1 MKTEAFLLGM
11 PFQTILLNLP
21 SPSPPKRL
29 SKKEAARYCFV
40 LSIMW
45 QELKMSGPR
54 ALLRIRFNAK
64 TQRRKDAKGKIS
76 AFNFHPAPFFLA
88 SLRLCAFALKWI
100 PLLSGLASG
109 ASLLAAQDHLA
120 GDDSPPPIQREF
132 RGLWVATVEN
142 IDWPS
147 QRGLDSARQ
156 KQEMLAILDRA
167 AALRFNVV
175 VLQIRACC
183 DAFYD
188 SKIEPWSEYL
198 TGRMG
203 QAPAPAYDPLQ
214 FAVAEAH
221 KRGLQLHAWFNPY
234 RARLPNPKTP
244 VATSHVSVKHPEW
257 VRPYGKF
264 LWLDPG
270 EQGTRDYSLSV
281 IMDVVRRYDID
292 GVHFDDYFYP
302 YPEMAEGREINFPDD
317 VPWRR
322 YVERG
327 GKLTRADWRR
337 ENVNQFVQ
345 AVYQAIKKEKPWVQF
360 GISPFGIW
368 RPNYPKQISG
378 FDAYDKL
385 YCDART
391 WLGEGWLDYC
401 APQLYWPVDQTAQSF
416 PVLLQ
421 WWSSQNTRHRTLL
434 AGMKV
439 NGWKGVPDEAVEAA
453 REIKWTRRQEGASGE
468 ILWHAK
474 PLLLKTNGVAEALQ
488 NKIYAVPALV
498 PALSWLGAE
507 APGKPLL
514 QGGTVGGE
522 WKLEWR
528 SSGGAVW
535 QWVLQK
541 KSGGHWSTEILPAA
555 KTSETIKSGPARPLP
570 EEIALFAVD
579 RFGNISSGA
588 IRK

>member
-1 MKTEAFLLGM
+1 VPGFVRERMRHDSARVSARKTIF
-11 PFQTILLNLP
+11 
-21 SPSPPKRL
+21 
-29 SKKEAARYCFV
+29 
-40 LSIMW
+40 W
-45 QELKMSGPR
+45 
-54 ALLRIRFNAK
+54 IR
-64 TQRRKDAKGKIS
+64 G
-76 AFNFHPAPFFLA
+76 
-88 SLRLCAFALKWI
+88 
-100 PLLSGLASG
+100 LLSVSAVFSCLTAFSTAASH
-109 ASLLAAQDHLA
+109 AP
-120 GDDSPPPIQREF
+120 GDESPPPVQREF

-175 VLQIRACC
+175 VLQVRASC

-203 QAPAPAYDPLQ
+203 LAPSPPYDPLQ

-221 KRGLQLHAWFNPY
+221 KRGLALHAWFNPY
-234 RARLPNPKTP
+234 RARLRNLKTA
-244 VATSHVSVKHPEW
+244 VAANHVTVKHPEL
-257 VRPYGKF
+257 VRAYGKF

-281 IMDVVRRYDID
+281 VMDVVRRYDID

-302 YPEMAEGREINFPDD
+302 YPEKADEQEINFPDD

-322 YVERG
+322 YLEQG
-327 GKLTRADWRR
+327 GKLTRGNWRR
-337 ENVNQFVQ
+337 ENVDRFVA

-368 RPNYPKQISG
+368 RPFHPPQISG

-385 YCDART
+385 YGDARK

-401 APQLYWPVDQTAQSF
+401 APQLYWPVDQKAQSF

-421 WWSSQNTRHRTLL
+421 WWASQNTRHRTLL
-434 AGMKV
+434 AGMKES
-439 NGWKGVPDEAVEAA
+439 GWKDVNDDASEVA
-453 REIKWTRRQEGASGE
+453 REIELTRRQAGASGE
-468 ILWHAK
+468 ILWHAR
-474 PLLLKTNGVAEALQ
+474 PLLLKANSVEEVLRNQ
-488 NKIYAVPALV
+488 VYAVPALA
-498 PALSWLGAE
+498 PASPWLKAD
-507 APGKPLL
+507 APRKPSLDVGL
-514 QGGTVGGE
+514 AGGE
-522 WKLEWR
+522 MKLDWR
-528 SSGGAVW
+528 SNGAGVW

-541 KSGGHWSTEILPAA
+541 KFGRRWTTEILAGA
-555 KTSETIKSGPARPLP
+555 KTSEKIKPGPGAPLP
-570 EEIALFAVD
+570 EAVALYAAD
-579 RFGNISSGA
+579 RFGNLSIATLYPLKSAERDSA
-588 IRK
+588 EP